1 MRMRQKRVWKK
12 ISLWLFTAVLLYL
25 SAGFA
30 SAIPIKKNNTAAM
43 PDTALL
49 YLSEQFLYKVKIEEP
64 TTSLE
69 AELATLDIQRLKDG
83 LNNDAAI
90 KTFWINMYNAWFQL
104 LAGREKMTRP
114 EIFTKKA
121 ILIAGTKFS
130 LDNIEH
136 DILRKYRWKLSMG
149 YLPRFFPGKLI
160 KQLAVSE
167 IDYRIHFALNCGA
180 KSCPPIAFYNYDKI
194 DQQLDLAGRNF
205 LKSET
210 DINDEQKKI
219 TTSKILSWFRGD
231 FGGKKGIRKILGKEF
246 GKDLSGYSIKF
257 NDYDWDA
264 VLKNY
269 SE

>member
-1 MRMRQKRVWKK
+1 MRLLKTIRFKK
-12 ISLWLFTAVLLYL
+12 ISICIAVLLVLYL

-30 SAIPIKKNNTAAM
+30 SAIPVKKTNTNAM
-43 PDTALL
+43 PDIILL
-49 YLSEQFLYKVKIEEP
+49 QLSERFLYHVKIEEP
-64 TTSLE
+64 TTLLE
-69 AELATLDIQRLKDG
+69 AELASLKMDQLITG

-114 EIFTKKA
+114 KIFTSKV
-121 ILIAGTKFS
+121 ILIAGKKFS
-130 LDNIEH
+130 LDIIEH
-136 DILRKYRWKLSMG
+136 DILRKYRWKYSMG

-160 KQLAVSE
+160 KQLAVSK

-194 DQQLDLAGRNF
+194 DQQLNMASRSF

-210 DINDEQKKI
+210 VINDEQKQI
-219 TTSKILSWFRGD
+219 TTSKILSWFKKD

-246 GKDLSGYSIKF
+246 EKDLSSYSIKF
-257 NDYDWDA
+257 KDYNWDA

-269 SE
+269 SN